1 MSRMDQEIS
10 DAVDTS
16 TDSVNRT
23 FDWLPWLQLMRIGN
37 VFTAFANILMGY
49 LVIHSDAGIFD
60 LGRAD
65 FLPLAGLFAATFCLY
80 CSGMVLNDVFD
91 LEQDREQRPNSPLA
105 AGRVRPETA
114 ARLGWGLWLL
124 GIGFSATAGWN
135 GFLLGLAVA
144 FAIVA
149 YNRILKKTFAAP
161 VAMGACRFLNVLLGM
176 SYAKSSTPVIMGFED
191 HHLIIAAGIGVFVAG
206 LTWFARTETRTS
218 NRWMLGGAIGVM
230 SLGFICLA
238 YFPVK
243 MSEAVQLHMT
253 ADSARMWFLVLAILV
268 LYRCVNA
275 VVDPDPQ
282 RVQRGV
288 IHALRSLIFLDA
300 SVVAVVSHPFLAV
313 ATLSLLFPMLI
324 CSKWIRT
331 T

>member
-16 TDSVNRT
+16 TDSENRP

-49 LVIHSDAGIFD
+49 LVIHSDAGIFH
-60 LGRAD
+60 LGRSD

-80 CSGMVLNDVFD
+80 CPGMVLNDVFD

-144 FAIVA
+144 FSVVA
-149 YNRILKKTFAAP
+149 YNRILKQTFVAP
-161 VAMGACRFLNVLLGM
+161 AAMGACRFFNVLLGM
-176 SYAKSSTPVIMGFED
+176 SYAQSSDPVIMGFEN
-191 HHLIIAAGIGVFVAG
+191 HHLIIAAGIGVFVTG
-206 LTWFARTETRTS
+206 LTLFARTETRTS
-218 NRWMLGGAIGVM
+218 NRGMLAAAVGIM
-230 SLGFICLA
+230 SLGFVCLA
-238 YFPVK
+238 YFPGQ
-243 MSEAVQLHMT
+243 MPGAENLHMT
-253 ADSARMWFLVLAILV
+253 VDRVRMLFLVLAILI
-268 LYRCVNA
+268 LYRCVSADCLAKA
-275 VVDPDPQ
+275 VQ
-282 RVQRGV
+282 TN
-288 IHALRSLIFLDA
+288 ILHLDI
-300 SVVAVVSHPFLAV
+300 
-313 ATLSLLFPMLI
+313 PMPP
-324 CSKWIRT
+324 RPPAQN
-331 T
+331 